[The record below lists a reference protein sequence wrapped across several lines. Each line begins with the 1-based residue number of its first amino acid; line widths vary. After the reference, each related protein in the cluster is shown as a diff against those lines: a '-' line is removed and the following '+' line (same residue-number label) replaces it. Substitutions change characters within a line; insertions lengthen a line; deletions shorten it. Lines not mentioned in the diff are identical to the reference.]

1 MVGDRGRRA
10 HSLLS
15 VSAALSYS
23 RWTGRFLFYSRQSRW
38 QTLQSW
44 LWRASRV
51 ADRSHREKTAESFSA
66 WYTRVQHGNC
76 RLQHGLFF
84 LPELGHFEISPGS
97 SKRAR
102 RASRR
107 SPAARTKLRLR
118 FDCLHLQ
125 RADDLGRVHHRYLP
139 CRESLRTQ
147 DCDG

>member
-15 VSAALSYS
+15 VPAALPHS
-23 RWTGRFLFYSRQSRW
+23 RWTGWFLFYSRQSRW
-38 QTLQSW
+38 QTLKSR
-44 LWRASRV
+44 LWGACRV

-66 WYTRVQHGNC
+66 WHTRVQHGNS
-76 RLQHGLFF
+76 RLQYGLFF
-84 LPELGHFEISPGS
+84 LPELGHFEIAPGS

-102 RASRR
+102 CASRR
-107 SPAARTKLRLR
+107 SPAARTKLWLR

-139 CRESLRTQ
+139 CCESLRTQ
-147 DCDG
+147 DWNG